1 MRLIAMT
8 LHPFRLL
15 LLCSSSTS
23 QNSKKN
29 KVQVLTKTRSL
40 LEQTGLGVGKPM
52 QNGVGHT
59 GRDLCDGQTLASP
72 GRWPPAMRR
81 FPRSD
86 SWKAQKVLRMFR
98 NGKAL
103 DGAGTGSSQGM
114 PFPERCCE
122 RTQRRSR
129 GCAIVTWKAV
139 TATKLPID
147 FRFLDLLLR
156 ASEDPDT
163 QLGTFAQGVKVG
175 PCTRMP
181 RYPTLYRPKR
191 KWDELATRGRE
202 TVGVPME
209 AELRIVGRFRRQG

>member
-1 MRLIAMT
+1 MRSIAVT

-15 LLCSSSTS
+15 LLCS
-23 QNSKKN
+23 SKKN

-40 LEQTGLGVGKPM
+40 LEQAGLEQGNRCKLASVT
-52 QNGVGHT
+52 QAC
-59 GRDLCDGQTLASP
+59 DLCDGQTLASP

-139 TATKLPID
+139 TATN
-147 FRFLDLLLR
+147 FRSTSDSSTSSSGPQRILTRSWEPLH
-156 ASEDPDT
+156 
-163 QLGTFAQGVKVG
+163 KV
-175 PCTRMP
+175 
-181 RYPTLYRPKR
+181 
-191 KWDELATRGRE
+191 
-202 TVGVPME
+202 
-209 AELRIVGRFRRQG
+209 